1 MCAGGVGSAMREP
14 CAEPVTG
21 GDDEYRHAK
30 EAGSNPGGREKGGR
44 GGGQTR
50 AERRKQEPT
59 RRETR
64 TNQRRAQS
72 QERRH
77 QMGRREAERGS
88 HRRQITWN
96 RFSQTRTKRQKPQ
109 QSHTRTRSRR
119 DRTES
124 CKGSKSRWCMRH
136 QAALQVGL
144 RTARQGGVQGRT
156 DSRCFLV
163 SNEKT
168 NCELWP

>member
-77 QMGRREAERGS
+77 QMRRREAERGS

-96 RFSQTRTKRQKPQ
+96 RFSQTRTKRQKCRARV
-109 QSHTRTRSRR
+109 HKRTRSRR

-124 CKGSKSRWCMRH
+124 CKGSMSRWCVRH
-136 QAALQVGL
+136 PAALQVGL
-144 RTARQGGVQGRT
+144 EVGASGSARRVVPFP
-156 DSRCFLV
+156 DA
-163 SNEKT
+163 
-168 NCELWP
+168 P

>member
-1 MCAGGVGSAMREP
+1 MGAMCAGGLGSAVREP

-21 GDDEYRHAK
+21 GDDEY
-30 EAGSNPGGREKGGR
+30 AGTQRRKAATQEGGREGQGR
-44 GGGQTR
+44 R
-50 AERRKQEPT
+50 ADQSREERAGANAPGNANEPT
-59 RRETR
+59 EGPVPGAETTCQRRER
-64 TNQRRAQS
+64 D
-72 QERRH
+72 
-77 QMGRREAERGS
+77 AEKGS

-124 CKGSKSRWCMRH
+124 CKGSMSRWCVRH

-144 RTARQGGVQGRT
+144 EVGASGSARRVVPFP
-156 DSRCFLV
+156 DA
-163 SNEKT
+163 
-168 NCELWP
+168 P